1 MRIPSSIVPSLFG
14 AAILL
19 AGPPATAQVPASPA
33 AVFESTTLLRDVSLS
48 APLSD
53 LFLRTESAMAKR
65 DVGSGKPSLPTV
77 KGTLRV
83 VNAAGAIETFENVVV
98 EPRGNSSL
106 LPGQCTFS
114 KLTLKFPKSTKGT
127 SLGGLKTIKLG
138 THCGETDA
146 LLARWN
152 RVGNENEPI
161 REALAYAVLRRV
173 GVVSLLARPI
183 EITYTDTSKQQSAVH
198 FPRNP
203 LTRKAFL
210 LEDESTSAK
219 RYGGS
224 VLQKAQDI
232 LEGPPDAGDRFKD
245 ATSSQID
252 PANVAL
258 AVFSEALLDN
268 VDYFVRLWPTDSAVG
283 ALEGFTN
290 YNVNII
296 TDKDKHRL
304 VEVYD
309 WDTAGWVTGP
319 IDPKGAR
326 FPAALARV
334 RAYPAMTTAAL
345 GAAIK
350 AYADARDD
358 LYGAVDTLFSTDGA
372 PSDPEGRANI
382 HRHLD
387 DFFGFLMSLPTD

>member
-1 MRIPSSIVPSLFG
+1 MLPSRALFSCLPC

-19 AGPPATAQVPASPA
+19 AGPPAMAQVPASPA

-53 LFLRTESAMAKR
+53 LFLRTQSAIAKR

-77 KGTLRV
+77 KGLLRI
-83 VNAAGAIETFENVVV
+83 VNAAGATETFENVVV

-138 THCGETDA
+138 THCGERDVHLETWD
-146 LLARWN
+146 RI
-152 RVGNENEPI
+152 GNERPI
-161 REALAYAVLRRV
+161 REVLAYTVLRRV
-173 GVVSLLARPI
+173 GVVSLLARLSRSRTGHEQATQRGALAEPAHPQGLLRGRI
-183 EITYTDTSKQQSAVH
+183 DIREAL
-198 FPRNP
+198 R
-203 LTRKAFL
+203 RKRGA
-210 LEDESTSAK
+210 E
-219 RYGGS
+219 
-224 VLQKAQDI
+224 AQDV
-232 LEGPPDAGDRFKD
+232 LDGPPDAGDRFKD

-258 AVFSEALLDN
+258 ALFSEALLDN
-268 VDYFVRLWPTDSAVG
+268 IDYFVRLWSTDSAVG

-296 TDKDKHRL
+296 TDKNKHRL
-304 VEVYD
+304 IEVYD

-319 IDPKGAR
+319 IDPKSAR
-326 FPAALARV
+326 FPAVLARV
-334 RAYPAMTTAAL
+334 RATFHDDRGPRRWGQSEYRRRDFCTRSRLPFAASPPAAF
-345 GAAIK
+345 
-350 AYADARDD
+350 RN
-358 LYGAVDTLFSTDGA
+358 V
-372 PSDPEGRANI
+372 EGRAGI
-382 HRHLD
+382 T
-387 DFFGFLMSLPTD
+387 SI